1 MIYPLDRPRIQVL
14 DPAERHEGVQEPLLL
29 SGKRPAQTVAHQE
42 RLAQR
47 AIIQA
52 LLERGQRH
60 GEVVEPV
67 TVTTVVEIDGAG
79 DALVEQKVPVVQVG
93 MDQPENVRPLSQ
105 FPERRPHLLN
115 RH

>member
-29 SGKRPAQTVAHQE
+29 RGKRPAQTVAHKE

-47 AIIQA
+47 AINPA

-79 DALVEQKVPVVQVG
+79 DASADRLRA
-93 MDQPENVRPLSQ
+93 QPAPDRPCPTPAPDSS
-105 FPERRPHLLN
+105 RIRKAVDK
-115 RH
+115 